1 MTIKII
7 ALILLAA
14 LVTAT
19 ISGIFGMAGGL
30 IFMGVIA
37 SFMGVAEAMVVHG
50 AVQSISNSYRAYLL
64 KGHVR
69 WDIFVKICIGAV
81 PALALLVL
89 LRYVPSKGVLFM
101 VLGLLPILLWL
112 PKNWISLD
120 AQKPAHAVF
129 LGFCVTGLNL
139 VAGVAGP
146 ALDMFFVKTKMPRH
160 EIVATKSHHNVCI
173 AFNENFLFRHSDAD
187 GCEARWLAALVVL
200 RRCRA
205 VYYDWYICRN
215 PHIKPHEQCRFSQL
229 HQISGQRYWRGLCIS
244 RRGIAGLVIK
254 IGFNY
259 QGAGGVGISL
269 LRSNSTRNIRFS
281 RRIS

>member
-1 MTIKII
+1 MAIKII
-7 ALILLAA
+7 ILILFAA
-14 LVTAT
+14 LVTAI

-50 AVQSISNSYRAYLL
+50 TVQSISNSTRAYLL

-69 WDIFVKICIGAV
+69 WDIFLKICIGAV
-81 PALALLVL
+81 PALALLLL

-112 PKNWISLD
+112 PKHWIALD

-160 EIVATKSHHNVCI
+160 EIVATKAIIMFASHLMKIFYFGIPMLMAAKLSSLPPWWFFAAAIPFIMLGTFAGTRILNRMSNVG
-173 AFNENFLFRHSDAD
+173 FRNYTKY
-187 GCEARWLAALVVL
+187 LVSIIGV
-200 RRCRA
+200 
-205 VYYDWYICRN
+205 VYVI
-215 PHIKPHEQCRFSQL
+215 
-229 HQISGQRYWRGLCIS
+229 RG
-244 RRGIAGLVIK
+244 A
-254 IGFNY
+254 
-259 QGAGGVGISL
+259 SL
-269 LRSNSTRNIRFS
+269 LGWI
-281 RRIS
+281 

>member
-7 ALILLAA
+7 ALILLTA

-50 AVQSISNSYRAYLL
+50 AVQGVSNAYRAYLL

-69 WDIFVKICIGAV
+69 WDIFLRICMGAV

-89 LRYVPSKGVLFM
+89 LRYVPSKGMLFL

-160 EIVATKSHHNVCI
+160 EIVATKAIIMFASHLMKI
-173 AFNENFLFRHSDAD
+173 FYFGIPMLM
-187 GCEARWLAALVVL
+187 AANL
-200 RRCRA
+200 
-205 VYYDWYICRN
+205 
-215 PHIKPHEQCRFSQL
+215 
-229 HQISGQRYWRGLCIS
+229 SGQQTNMPPRWFFVAAVPFIMLGTFIGTRILNRMSNVGFRNYTKYLVSVIGVVYVFRG
-244 RRGIAGLVIK
+244 AGLLGWI
-254 IGFNY
+254 
-259 QGAGGVGISL
+259 
-269 LRSNSTRNIRFS
+269 
-281 RRIS
+281 

>member
-7 ALILLAA
+7 ILVLFSA

-69 WDIFVKICIGAV
+69 WDIFLKICVGAI
-81 PALALLVL
+81 PALALLLL

-101 VLGLLPILLWL
+101 ALGFLPILLWL
-112 PKNWISLD
+112 PKRWISLD
-120 AQKPAHAVF
+120 AQKTHHAVF

-160 EIVATKSHHNVCI
+160 EIVATKAIIMFASHMTKIFYFGIPMLLSANLSGLPPWWFFVAAVPFI
-173 AFNENFLFRHSDAD
+173 MLGTFTGTRILNRMSNIGFRSYTKY
-187 GCEARWLAALVVL
+187 LVSVIGL
-200 RRCRA
+200 
-205 VYYDWYICRN
+205 VYV
-215 PHIKPHEQCRFSQL
+215 F
-229 HQISGQRYWRGLCIS
+229 RG
-244 RRGIAGLVIK
+244 AGLLGWI
-254 IGFNY
+254 
-259 QGAGGVGISL
+259 
-269 LRSNSTRNIRFS
+269 
-281 RRIS
+281 

>member
-7 ALILLAA
+7 AVILLAA
-14 LVTAT
+14 LATAT

-50 AVQSISNSYRAYLL
+50 AVQSISNSYRAFLL

-69 WDIFVKICIGAV
+69 WDIFIKICMGAV
-81 PALALLVL
+81 PTLALLLL
-89 LRYVPSKGVLFM
+89 LRYVPSKGVLFL

-160 EIVATKSHHNVCI
+160 EIVATKAIIMFASHFMKIFYFGIPMLMAAKLSNLPPWWFFAAAVPFIMLGTFVGTRILNRMSNVG
-173 AFNENFLFRHSDAD
+173 FRNYTKY
-187 GCEARWLAALVVL
+187 LVSLIGV
-200 RRCRA
+200 
-205 VYYDWYICRN
+205 VYV
-215 PHIKPHEQCRFSQL
+215 F
-229 HQISGQRYWRGLCIS
+229 RG
-244 RRGIAGLVIK
+244 AGLLGWI
-254 IGFNY
+254 
-259 QGAGGVGISL
+259 
-269 LRSNSTRNIRFS
+269 
-281 RRIS
+281 

>member
-7 ALILLAA
+7 ILILFSA

-69 WDIFVKICIGAV
+69 WDIFLRICIGAI
-81 PALALLVL
+81 PALALLLL

-101 VLGLLPILLWL
+101 ALGFLPILLWL
-112 PKNWISLD
+112 PKRWISLD
-120 AQKPAHAVF
+120 AQKTHHAVF

-160 EIVATKSHHNVCI
+160 EIVATKAIIMFASHMTKIFYFGIPMLLNANLSGLPPWWFFVAAVPFI
-173 AFNENFLFRHSDAD
+173 MLGTFTGTRILNRMSNIGFRSYTKY
-187 GCEARWLAALVVL
+187 LVSVIGL
-200 RRCRA
+200 
-205 VYYDWYICRN
+205 VYV
-215 PHIKPHEQCRFSQL
+215 F
-229 HQISGQRYWRGLCIS
+229 RG
-244 RRGIAGLVIK
+244 AGLLGWI
-254 IGFNY
+254 
-259 QGAGGVGISL
+259 
-269 LRSNSTRNIRFS
+269 
-281 RRIS
+281 

>member
-1 MTIKII
+1 MAIKII
-7 ALILLAA
+7 ILILFAT

-50 AVQSISNSYRAYLL
+50 AVQSISNSTRAYLL
-64 KGHVR
+64 KDHVR
-69 WDIFVKICIGAV
+69 WDIFLKICIGAV
-81 PALALLVL
+81 PALALLLL

-112 PKNWISLD
+112 PKHWISLD
-120 AQKPAHAVF
+120 AQKPTHAVF

-160 EIVATKSHHNVCI
+160 EIVATKAIIMFASHLMKVFYFGI
-173 AFNENFLFRHSDAD
+173 PMLMAAKLSTLPPWWFFV
-187 GCEARWLAALVVL
+187 AALPFIMLGTFAGTRILNRMSNVGFRSATKYLVSIIGVVY
-200 RRCRA
+200 
-205 VYYDWYICRN
+205 VI
-215 PHIKPHEQCRFSQL
+215 
-229 HQISGQRYWRGLCIS
+229 RG
-244 RRGIAGLVIK
+244 AGLL
-254 IGFNY
+254 GWF
-259 QGAGGVGISL
+259 
-269 LRSNSTRNIRFS
+269 
-281 RRIS
+281 